1 MELRPHERKHSAA
14 VWPER
19 QSSQVINYLLS
30 SAVWLM
36 SFYLVSRAAVL
47 YTGIPRKQLQQMMF
61 SVCRYYVVRSVSWEC
76 GVHGGNGIVGG
87 GGRA

>member
-19 QSSQVINYLLS
+19 QSSQLINYLLS

-36 SFYLVSRAAVL
+36 SFYLV
-47 YTGIPRKQLQQMMF
+47 IPF
-61 SVCRYYVVRSVSWEC
+61 HFESSRSVYWHTAETATADDVFRVQILC
-76 GVHGGNGIVGG
+76 CAVCQLGV
-87 GGRA
+87 RRTRR